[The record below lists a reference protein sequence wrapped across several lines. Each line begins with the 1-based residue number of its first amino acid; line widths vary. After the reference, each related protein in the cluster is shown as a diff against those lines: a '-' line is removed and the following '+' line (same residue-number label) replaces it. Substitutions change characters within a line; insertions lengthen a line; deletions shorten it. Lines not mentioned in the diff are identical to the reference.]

1 MKLWNWTPI
10 LEKFGSFFAIKHST
24 TNDQTVEYLDI
35 YLREIKIIVYIKAY
49 TRIFTLKLE
58 ASEFP
63 QKVNDK
69 RSCCASYHGTL
80 VVLLLNCVQFFCD
93 SMNYTLPVSSVYGIS
108 QARILEGIATP
119 FSKGSSW
126 PRDRTWGSCICTQIL
141 YHLSHQVPGEAFNSS
156 STLPG
161 SHYLESH
168 SPAGHVGNTVM
179 WADTL
184 WVLFGGGVRESVHH
198 QHLWISS

>member
-24 TNDQTVEYLDI
+24 TNDKTVEYLDI
-35 YLREIKIIVYIKAY
+35 YFREIKIIVYIKAY

-108 QARILEGIATP
+108 QARIQEWIVIS
-119 FSKGSSW
+119 FSRGSSQ
-126 PRDRTWGSCICTQIL
+126 PRDWASVSCFGQWIL
-141 YHLSHQVPGEAFNSS
+141 YSWVSREA
-156 STLPG
+156 LPWILP
-161 SHYLESH
+161 SNKNEYLTYTCNL
-168 SPAGHVGNTVM
+168 AV
-179 WADTL
+179 AA
-184 WVLFGGGVRESVHH
+184 
-198 QHLWISS
+198 